1 MHLKLFK
8 MTPLQIKFYDC
19 FILSFFPDNDDP
31 ASVSLPH
38 IDVAFHPET
47 VSLYPTVSVGG
58 RTRGIKKK
66 SEFLKKG
73 LSIFAMLSVTCGFLF
88 LRFQAELPIQIILS
102 MLFKHHV
109 LTL

>member
-1 MHLKLFK
+1 
-8 MTPLQIKFYDC
+8 MTPLQITFYDC
-19 FILSFFPDNDDP
+19 FILFFFPDNDDP

-47 VSLYPTVSVGG
+47 VSLYPTVSVE
-58 RTRGIKKK
+58 RGIKKK

-73 LSIFAMLSVTCGFLF
+73 LSILAMLSVTCGFLF

-102 MLFKHHV
+102 MLFKYHV
-109 LTL
+109 LAF